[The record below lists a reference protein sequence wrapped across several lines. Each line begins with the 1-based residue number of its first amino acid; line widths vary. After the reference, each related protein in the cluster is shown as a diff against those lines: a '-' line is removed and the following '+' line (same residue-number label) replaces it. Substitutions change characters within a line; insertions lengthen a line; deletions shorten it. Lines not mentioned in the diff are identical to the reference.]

1 MKNVKFDVESNEI
14 QEMLRTIAA
23 TSQIGIALSRN
34 YKNDVAHL
42 ENDLAF
48 TAVLAAHA
56 AAMDFIATI
65 LNKKDVSFEDL
76 IKEIEK

>member
-1 MKNVKFDVESNEI
+1 MKYIKFDVESNEI

-23 TSQIGIALSRN
+23 TSQIGIALGKN

-48 TAVLAAHA
+48 SAVLVAHTT
-56 AAMDFIATI
+56 AMDFIAAI
-65 LNKKDVSFEDL
+65 LNKEDVSFEDL
-76 IKEIEK
+76 IKEIET